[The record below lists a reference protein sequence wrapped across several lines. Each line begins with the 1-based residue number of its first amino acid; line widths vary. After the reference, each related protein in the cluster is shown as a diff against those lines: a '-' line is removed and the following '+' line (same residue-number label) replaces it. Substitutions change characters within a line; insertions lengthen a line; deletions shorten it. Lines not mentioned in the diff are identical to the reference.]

1 MTNATAFHGVVLI
14 KTAKGFIAH
23 AHATFI
29 EGEEVDY
36 DKTFY
41 SFNLRLAIIG
51 WRVCPTFTT

>member
-14 KTAKGFIAH
+14 KTAKGFIAP
-23 AHATFI
+23 AQATFI

-41 SFNLRLAIIG
+41 SLNLHLAIIG
-51 WRVCPTFTT
+51 